1 MGECFFRYW
10 PTRVVPDQRPVNG
23 CVCVFSGYNGNNTMV
38 SNLQK
43 LDAQF
48 SISKHVH
55 ASEVADN
62 AQARGQLNVSAEL
75 VNQLRQHEL
84 CARLHLG
91 HYVLC
96 THAHTPV

>member
-1 MGECFFRYW
+1 MGECFFRYR
-10 PTRVVPDQRPVNG
+10 PTRVVLDQRPVNG
-23 CVCVFSGYNGNNTMV
+23 CVCVFSGYNGNNMMV

-55 ASEVADN
+55 TSEVADN

-84 CARLHLG
+84 CARLHL
-91 HYVLC
+91 
-96 THAHTPV
+96 